1 MKCATDRGIPEGM
14 SDDSV
19 GRGLSE
25 VTIVN
30 ATQELVRLLGLCVG
44 VALPA
49 LSCNKQSPAIA
60 AEIALWGPTHRV
72 VRYVFHRASPTQVLL
87 CQLSRFNA
95 RKLLDIGG
103 FIL

>member
-1 MKCATDRGIPEGM
+1 MGFEPSPCGTYREVAMKCATDRGVPEGM

-30 ATQELVRLLGLCVG
+30 ATQEFVRLLGLCVG
-44 VALPA
+44 VALLA

-60 AEIALWGPTHRV
+60 AEITLWEPTHRV

-87 CQLSRFNA
+87 CQL
-95 RKLLDIGG
+95 
-103 FIL
+103 